1 MATNNPNN
9 NRNDPHPVDMLEA
22 FALDA
27 LDLDE
32 EERIQDHLDGCDQC
46 SDTVDQFQAAA
57 ADLAGS
63 VNLVEPPAGLRAR
76 VMQAISR
83 EEPPAPAAPE
93 PQLVPSLGD
102 RLIESK
108 LVRTLVPLG
117 ASLAIV
123 LVIVAVTMNIRVTNQ
138 VDDLK
143 RENASLQASLTS
155 NVATMTAQISQ
166 AAAAES
172 EVMDTVLRLQ
182 QASFELAQPGQRGQH
197 ERACARQLP
206 EPQGLAVD
214 DRWHHV
220 R

>member
-9 NRNDPHPVDMLEA
+9 NPQNAHPVDMLEA

-27 LDLDE
+27 LDLE
-32 EERIQDHLDGCDQC
+32 EEESIQDHLDGCDQC
-46 SDTVDQFQAAA
+46 SDAVDLFQAATA
-57 ADLAGS
+57 ELAGS

-83 EEPPAPAAPE
+83 EEPPAPPAPE

-102 RLIESK
+102 RLIDSK

-155 NVATMTAQISQ
+155 NVGADEASVRPGPPTAG
-166 AAAAES
+166 
-172 EVMDTVLRLQ
+172 
-182 QASFELAQPGQRGQH
+182 PG
-197 ERACARQLP
+197 CARTGAP
-206 EPQGLAVD
+206 ARSRGGAP
-214 DRWHHV
+214 R
-220 R
+220 